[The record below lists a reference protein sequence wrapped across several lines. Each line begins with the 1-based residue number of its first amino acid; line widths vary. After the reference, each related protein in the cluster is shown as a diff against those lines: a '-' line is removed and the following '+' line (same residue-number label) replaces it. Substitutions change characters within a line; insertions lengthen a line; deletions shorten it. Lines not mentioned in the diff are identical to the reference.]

1 MCCMVWDKEDDT
13 FSWSVGMRFLQLKH
27 QSERPLCN
35 KRKLVIE
42 TVNGEIYGSSC

>member
-1 MCCMVWDKEDDT
+1 MISGYEALAVKKT
-13 FSWSVGMRFLQLKH
+13 NLKG
-27 QSERPLCN
+27 PLCN